1 MYVHPDGWMQPIN
14 NSPSCQFSTPPSSP
28 NTFTFGLVMLTIWQ
42 RPTRGFKMGVKTP
55 MGIIYGHLLYSK
67 YKNSSDVKAL
77 PLPSSWWWWRGQRQI
92 TSTTSPSSS
101 AQWWRRPSS
110 GTHVIIIPSG
120 GRHGPAATNGR
131 HALKTATN
139 TNGEATDGSS
149 APLFK

>member
-1 MYVHPDGWMQPIN
+1 
-14 NSPSCQFSTPPSSP
+14 
-28 NTFTFGLVMLTIWQ
+28 
-42 RPTRGFKMGVKTP
+42 

-110 GTHVIIIPSG
+110 GTHIIIIPSG